1 MTCLDFP
8 DNETGAFWVGTEEG
22 GVYVVDR
29 FDRAGQ
35 KSGINAREIY
45 KSHDAPVTSVDFHP
59 LKGPIDFSDLFL
71 STSVDWTVK
80 LWRARPGSRPST
92 GVSTVGSASGQTA
105 NVPPIYS
112 FEEANDY
119 VYDARWHPSHPAVF
133 GSVSGDGQF
142 EIWNLN
148 ADTEVSQ
155 LSASR
160 HCDSPADQPPSTIRC
175 PSRALRWAMVERS
188 TNWHGKNEMGGM
200 PLWEPAM
207 ACYISTTLDQTW
219 QIQRKTNGTI
229 SSEQSRRSSRR
240 DKQIRCPPCR
250 FLEFTIGLQIDRLRH
265 LCIFVATLDNIND
278 R

>member
-1 MTCLDFP
+1 MQETLELSHQSHYSRTREVSVTCLDFP

-22 GVYVVDR
+22 GIYVGNR

-45 KSHDAPVTSVDFHP
+45 KAHDAPVTSVDFHP
-59 LKGPIDFSDLFL
+59 LKGPIDFSDIFL

-80 LWRARPGSRPST
+80 LWRARPGSRPSN
-92 GVSTVGSASGQTA
+92 GLPPSGSAGQTT

-148 ADTEVSQ
+148 ADTEVS
-155 LSASR
+155 LV
-160 HCDSPADQPPSTIRC
+160 
-175 PSRALRWAMVERS
+175 RATHTGNSL
-188 TNWHGKNEMGGM
+188 N
-200 PLWEPAM
+200 
-207 ACYISTTLDQTW
+207 Y
-219 QIQRKTNGTI
+219 
-229 SSEQSRRSSRR
+229 
-240 DKQIRCPPCR
+240 
-250 FLEFTIGLQIDRLRH
+250 FL
-265 LCIFVATLDNIND
+265 
-278 R
+278 